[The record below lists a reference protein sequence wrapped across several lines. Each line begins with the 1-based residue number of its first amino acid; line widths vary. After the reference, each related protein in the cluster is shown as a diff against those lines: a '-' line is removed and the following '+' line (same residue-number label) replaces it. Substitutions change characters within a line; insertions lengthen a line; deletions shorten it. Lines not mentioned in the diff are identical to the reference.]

1 MTDDG
6 IVLSPTE
13 VRFERLLPGPIE
25 SVWTYLTD
33 SRKRGEWLASGPMDL
48 RVGGRVQLRFKHQDL
63 SPNKAPPPDKL
74 KEIDRTG
81 HDSTGEITELD
92 PPRHLAFTWGSET
105 WGWSE
110 VVFDLEPKGDKILL
124 TLTHRKLPNRDG
136 MVGVMG
142 GWHAH
147 LAILVEKAHGH
158 TPDAF
163 WDVWRRTDGYYETR
177 VPR

>member
-1 MTDDG
+1 M
-6 IVLSPTE
+6 SPA
-13 VRFERLLPGPIE
+13 RG
-25 SVWTYLTD
+25 S
-33 SRKRGEWLASGPMDL
+33 SRGEHFATKLQVLANLARNSVAMNGPSLVEFLQRFRAHGEQCAYVHRRGYRTERWSYRDVYD
-48 RVGGRVQLRFKHQDL
+48 RAVQFSNEL
-63 SPNKAPPPDKL
+63 S
-74 KEIDRTG
+74 ERGIQ
-81 HDSTGEITELD
+81 
-92 PPRHLAFTWGSET
+92 
-105 WGWSE
+105 
-110 VVFDLEPKGDKILL
+110 KGDKILL

-147 LAILVEKAHGH
+147 LAILVEKAHGR